1 MVEVDKKARS
11 AEGLSQRQQ
20 LAANY
25 LSPSVGASNS
35 YIPEQVSVIPL
46 SSGQKIIQGKNNACI
61 LLHRDSPAGPVSG
74 YGAVGN
80 TQCGAISMIVGRGS
94 EYGYEYPD
102 IKTSAATLYISQK
115 SDIDKYLGLAEGDM
129 GFSEGESCIALRA
142 DSVRLASRSG
152 GIKLVTRADE
162 DTGKPTLGIELNAGN
177 QSGHKMVNGK
187 KIAALQP
194 IPKGDNLVMY
204 LEELSDQIDVITKSV
219 NKLID
224 QQSIYNDA
232 LSSHFHISPVG
243 PTTPDPLLFIQNILV
258 KQLNLSMVKPNL
270 SSNRINI
277 SSNNQNYLSPIGK
290 LYINSDLNKTT

>member
-1 MVEVDKKARS
+1 MIETDKKARS

-20 LAANY
+20 IAAKI
-25 LSPSVGASNS
+25 LDPSVGASNS

-61 LLHRDSPAGPVSG
+61 LLHRDAPAGPVSG
-74 YGAVGN
+74 YGAAGN

-115 SDIDKYLGLAEGDM
+115 SDIDKHLGLAEGDI

-142 DSVRLASRSG
+142 DSIRLASRS

-162 DTGKPTLGIELNAGN
+162 DTAKPTLGIELNAGN

-187 KIAALQP
+187 KVAALQP

-204 LEELSDQIDVITKSV
+204 LEELSDQINVITRAV
-219 NKLID
+219 NNLIT
-224 QQSIYNDA
+224 QQSVYNDA
-232 LSSHFHISPVG
+232 LSAHFHISPVG
-243 PTTPDPLLFIQNILV
+243 PTTPDPILFIQNILV
-258 KQLNLSMVKPNL
+258 KQLNLSMVKPDI
-270 SSNRINI
+270 SSNKINI
-277 SSNNQNYLSPIGK
+277 SSNNFNYLSPFGD
-290 LYINSDLNKTT
+290 LYINSSLNKTT